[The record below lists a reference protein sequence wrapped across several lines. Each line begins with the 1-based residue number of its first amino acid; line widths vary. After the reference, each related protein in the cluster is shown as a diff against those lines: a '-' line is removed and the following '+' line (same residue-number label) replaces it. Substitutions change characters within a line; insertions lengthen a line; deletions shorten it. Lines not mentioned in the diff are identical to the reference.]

1 MASYEFLQW
10 FGAIAGVFFCFV
22 SGAVVGSFLNV
33 VVYRLPQ
40 GINLILPASRC
51 PACET
56 PLSFRENLP
65 IIGWLRVRGRCVY
78 CHTKISAEYP
88 IVEFI
93 TASFFA
99 LIFILWFMDPSILP
113 LIGINPDFW
122 RPDWAGD
129 GFWRMWP
136 TFVLACML
144 VSTLIAVTL
153 IDART
158 YHIHL
163 ALPWLLGAVGL
174 VAHPVHAAFIGELR
188 RSPHLWVIPV
198 VQGPWLGGAIGAL
211 VGLGISS
218 LALKLGVLRRS
229 FRDYEEWEKRV
240 LAGKNDGL
248 SGQNHQPEHPTN
260 EGDAPQSEGPAG
272 PGFGA
277 LLMRTLTLTGPAVA
291 GLFFGFT
298 AGHGVGL
305 GAEGAA
311 FGFVVGL
318 IIGLVLRSVL
328 VKHQSGGE
336 ESGEES
342 APWLEYPHARREMV
356 WEIVFL
362 LPCAGLAVLGWWLV
376 DSGRVLQDPPLWVL
390 AGGGAAMGLVVGAG
404 VVWAVRILGTLAFG
418 REAMGMGDVHLMG
431 GVGAVVGWIDVT
443 LAFFIAPFL
452 GIVWFL
458 LSMVFRKAFE
468 RQGTA
473 LPFGPQLAA
482 ATVFVVVAKPV
493 VEVLLSWI
501 SGSVVDLP

>member
-10 FGAIAGVFFCFV
+10 FGAIAGLFFCFV

-33 VVYRLPQ
+33 VVYRLPL

-65 IIGWLRVRGRCVY
+65 IIGWLRVRGRCIY
-78 CHTKISAEYP
+78 CRTKISPEYP

-99 LIFILWFMDPSILP
+99 LIFILWFMEPSILP

-122 RPDWAGD
+122 RPDWAGE

-136 TFVLACML
+136 TFVLACLL

-174 VAHPVHAAFIGELR
+174 AAHPVHAAAIGELR
-188 RSPHLWVIPV
+188 RSSHLWVIPV

-229 FRDYEEWEKRV
+229 FRDYEEWEKQA
-240 LAGKNDGL
+240 LAKKKGG
-248 SGQNHQPEHPTN
+248 PEHPTN
-260 EGDAPQSEGPAG
+260 EGVLDPSEG

-277 LLMRTLTLTGPAVA
+277 LLMRTLALTGPAVA

-298 AGHGVGL
+298 AGYSAGL
-305 GAEGAA
+305 GVEGAA
-311 FGFVVGL
+311 FGFAVGL
-318 IIGLVLRSVL
+318 IIGFVLRSVL
-328 VKHQSGGE
+328 VKHQTGGAE
-336 ESGEES
+336 AEES

-356 WEIVFL
+356 WEVVFL

-458 LSMVFRKAFE
+458 LSTVFRRAFE

-482 ATVFVVVAKPV
+482 ATVFVVIAKPV

-501 SGSVVDLP
+501 AGSRIDLP